1 MAKKILILGA
11 GAGGSMAA
19 NKIARELRREIA
31 KGEVEI
37 TLLDKD
43 NTNINQAGYTF
54 LPFGFLTQEDL
65 VRSRKSL
72 ISPRVKCAF
81 GEDGEVTHVDLKDR
95 VVTAKKP
102 GKKYEY
108 DYLLIAMGC
117 EFDINFVPG
126 LANDFNSFYPS
137 IKHAYALR
145 DKINNLNG
153 GNIVIYAPKLPVQCP
168 GAPPK
173 FAVFLDDYLRYVKR
187 TRDKFK
193 ITFLWADPSK
203 CPSFKYK
210 VMENFVERGVE
221 MGTGGVGFKSSE
233 VNAERKEVIIDG
245 KDRIK
250 YDLLVTIPPHKGTKV
265 LIDSGITGD
274 DTWIPSDKNTLQYRK
289 SSSESYDEVYCIGNA
304 GPADIL
310 KTGIGAHY
318 QALVTAQNI
327 INDVKGAGRVL
338 YRGETGCPYIESSYT
353 TATRGKAYLPTWTYD
368 NPPRNFEATEMGWF
382 IYRMYYYMYWDTA
395 IKALM

>member
-1 MAKKILILGA
+1 MKTKKLLILGA
-11 GAGGSMAA
+11 GAGGSIAA
-19 NKIARELRREIA
+19 NKIARELRKEIA

-43 NTNINQAGYTF
+43 NENINQAGFTF
-54 LPFGFLTQEDL
+54 LPFGFLTKNDI
-65 VRSRKSL
+65 VRPRKSL

-81 GEDGEVTHVDLKDR
+81 GEDGEVTHVDLKNR
-95 VVTAKKP
+95 IVTVKKP

-108 DYLLIAMGC
+108 DYLLIAMGS
-117 EFDINFVPG
+117 EYDIDAVPG

-137 IKHAYALR
+137 IRDAYALR
-145 DKINNLNG
+145 DKINNFKEG
-153 GNIVIYAPKLPVQCP
+153 HIVMFVPKLPIQCP

-173 FAVFLDDYLRYVKR
+173 FTVFLDDYFRYVKNV
-187 TRDKFK
+187 RDKVK
-193 ITFLWADPSK
+193 ISFLWPDPSQ
-203 CPSFKYK
+203 CPAFKDK
-210 VMENFVERGVE
+210 IIAGFEERGVE
-221 MGTGGVGFKSSE
+221 MVKGFESSE
-233 VNAERKEVIIDG
+233 VNADRKEVILNG

-250 YDLLVTIPPHKGTKV
+250 YDLLITMPPHKGTKV

-274 DTWIPSDKNTLQYRK
+274 NGWISVDKSTLQYRK

-304 GPADIL
+304 GPADVL

-318 QALVTAQNI
+318 QALITAQNL
-327 INDVKGAGRVL
+327 INDITGAGSKTL

-353 TATRGKAYLPTWTYD
+353 SATRGKAYLPTWTYD
-368 NPPRNFEATEMGWF
+368 NPPGKFEATEMGWF
-382 IYRMYYYMYWDTA
+382 IYRLYYYTYWDTG